1 MTLRQPRQDAVLA
14 SEDLAVIRQA
24 LAACSA
30 VLGWAGQH
38 GSLQLQ
44 TIVAQAAGAAGLG
57 HAPGI
62 LACQVNLAI
71 DSLDFAPAAGS
82 TR

>member
-1 MTLRQPRQDAVLA
+1 MTLRQPDEDAVLPA
-14 SEDLAVIRQA
+14 GDIVRIRQA

-44 TIVAQAAGAAGLG
+44 TIVAQAAEASGLG
-57 HAPGI
+57 RGPGI
-62 LACQVNLAI
+62 LAYQVSLAI